1 MTVPEYRSFLAS
13 RFGSGADAVFA
24 QYPANSTAQVQLRLA
39 QIMENEDF
47 IASVKF
53 AAGSM
58 SDISPDTYM
67 YRYSYIIPALQPA
80 GAFHGS
86 ELVLLFGVPGISVD
100 PAVAGNVVDL
110 WTRFAKTGN
119 PNGGMNI
126 AWPNYTRATGQYL
139 DINITPSVK
148 GP

>member
-1 MTVPEYRSFLAS
+1 
-13 RFGSGADAVFA
+13 
-24 QYPANSTAQVQLRLA
+24 
-39 QIMENEDF
+39 
-47 IASVKF
+47 
-53 AAGSM
+53 
-58 SDISPDTYM
+58 M
-67 YRYSYIIPALQPA
+67 YRYSYIIPGQPE

-86 ELVLLFGVPGISVD
+86 ELVLLFGVPGISTD
-100 PAVAGNVVDL
+100 PAVADNVVDL

-126 AWPNYTRATGQYL
+126 TWPNYTRATGQYL